1 MSDYGKMGDLM
12 SGKKSNGFTLL
23 EVLIAIVILSVGL
36 LGMASLTVG
45 IIKGNQ
51 FSKDT
56 TTATTL
62 AQDRFEDIQIMNYS
76 GVTSETKAVLP
87 SPNDAYKQEVTVT
100 DGSPATGMKT
110 VTIKVY
116 WGGSSMEDHNVE
128 IKSILRE

>member
-1 MSDYGKMGDLM
+1 MKTQPDVEIPDKERE
-12 SGKKSNGFTLL
+12 GFTLL
-23 EVLIAIVILSVGL
+23 EVLIAIVILTVGL

-45 IIKGNQ
+45 IINGNK
-51 FSKDT
+51 FSNDT

-62 AQDRFEDIQIMNYS
+62 AQDRFEDIQIMDYS
-76 GVTSETKAVLP
+76 GVTSETKAVLA

-116 WGGSSMEDHNVE
+116 WGGSSKEDHNVE
-128 IKSILRE
+128 IKTILRE

>member
-1 MSDYGKMGDLM
+1 MKTEPDVETPTKERE
-12 SGKKSNGFTLL
+12 GFTLL
-23 EVLIAIVILSVGL
+23 EVLIAMLILSVGL

-45 IIKGNQ
+45 IINGNK
-51 FSKDT
+51 FSNDT

-62 AQDRFEDIQIMNYS
+62 AQDRFEDIQIMDYS
-76 GVTSETKAVLP
+76 GVTSETKAVLS

-116 WGGSSMEDHNVE
+116 WGGSSKEEHNVE
-128 IKSILRE
+128 IKTILRE